1 MINILEKLVTRLLK
15 VNHTIAS
22 KQKVNEVAFED
33 ALVAAQFFHDFQNT
47 NKVIDVV
54 EEMAHQNVEALV
66 EYSAKLKKLID
77 MFMSMDFDAWEEV
90 NYMELAD
97 KHLASYKCQWD
108 AAKDKATELWNKYQS
123 ESNRLDFMDMQSE
136 EYKELDA
143 QCDQSHLLYNEAHKY
158 GDELY
163 QIYKSEQKKCILV
176 YYFEM
181 PFLELWGAKMS
192 KIINAVLKD
201 VDWLKKE
208 ANT

>member
-1 MINILEKLVTRLLK
+1 MTNIIYELITRLQK
-15 VNHTIAS
+15 VNHMVAS
-22 KQKVNEVAFED
+22 KQKANEVAFKE
-33 ALVAAQFFHDFQNT
+33 ALVVAQFFHDFQNT
-47 NKVIDVV
+47 NKVIDVM
-54 EEMAHQNVEALV
+54 EEMAHQKIEALV
-66 EYSAKLKKLID
+66 EYSTKLKKLID
-77 MFMSMDFDAWEEV
+77 MFMSIDFDAWEDV

-97 KHLASYKCQWD
+97 NHLVSYKSQWD
-108 AAKDKATELWNKYQS
+108 AVKDKATELWNKYQS

-143 QCDQSHLLYNEAHKY
+143 QCDQSRLLYNEAHKY
-158 GDELY
+158 SDELY

-201 VDWLKKE
+201 VDLLKKE

>member
-1 MINILEKLVTRLLK
+1 MTNIIYELITRLQK
-15 VNHTIAS
+15 VNHMVAS
-22 KQKVNEVAFED
+22 KQKANEVAFKE
-33 ALVAAQFFHDFQNT
+33 ALVVAQFFHDFQNT
-47 NKVIDVV
+47 NKVIDVM
-54 EEMAHQNVEALV
+54 EEMAHQKIEALV
-66 EYSAKLKKLID
+66 EYSTKLKKLID
-77 MFMSMDFDAWEEV
+77 MFMSIDFDAWEDV

-97 KHLASYKCQWD
+97 NHLVSYKSQWD
-108 AAKDKATELWNKYQS
+108 AVKDKATELWNKYQS

-143 QCDQSHLLYNEAHKY
+143 QCDQSRLLYNEAHKY
-158 GDELY
+158 SDELY

-176 YYFEM
+176 YYFKM
-181 PFLELWGAKMS
+181 PFLELWGAKIS